1 MNENYIVLEG
11 EIENSDKD
19 CTFAK
24 ILKGGISLKQYDSIS
39 KKTITIF
46 LTNEEVVRLASELFV
61 KKKY

>member
-11 EIENSDKD
+11 EIENSDED

-24 ILKGGISLKQYDSIS
+24 IRKGGISLKQYNSEN
-39 KKTITIF
+39 KKTSTIY
-46 LTNEEVVRLASELFV
+46 LTNEEVARLASELFV

>member
-24 ILKGGISLKQYDSIS
+24 IRKGGISLKQYDFIS
-39 KKTITIF
+39 KKTSTIF
-46 LTNEEVVRLASELFV
+46 LTNEEVVRLASELST
-61 KKKY
+61 KMKR